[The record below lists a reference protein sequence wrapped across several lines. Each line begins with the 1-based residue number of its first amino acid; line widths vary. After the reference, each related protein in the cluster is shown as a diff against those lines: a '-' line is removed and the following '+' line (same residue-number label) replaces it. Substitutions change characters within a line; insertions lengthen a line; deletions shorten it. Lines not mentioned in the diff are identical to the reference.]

1 MRIGPR
7 RLCRH
12 DDRPAPPTGPMSV
25 REAPGA
31 IEPRIRGVI
40 FSRDRAMQL
49 DAALTSLA
57 RHCAEAEAVS
67 IDVLYAASS
76 PALARQY
83 EVLERS
89 WRGALRLRFHRERDF
104 RADLLG
110 ILGAENRLSRGFL
123 HDPSCLLGILAKGG
137 PSRRASEVAAPYV
150 LFLVDDNIFCRPF
163 SIESATRALDA
174 HPRAIGFS
182 LRLGRNT
189 TYCYWRDSPQDVPQ
203 LAAIGHGVFAFDWT
217 SAECDF
223 GYPLEV
229 SSSIYSGPRVARVLA
244 GLSFSN
250 PNTLESQFAGAARRS
265 WARRSPELL
274 CFEQS
279 VAFCNA
285 VNKVQTVYD
294 NRAGEEVQLSAL
306 ELAKRFD
313 SGLRIDTRAFA
324 GFTPNA
330 SHCDVPFSFIWDEA
344 GTPGCDRDS
353 PA

>member
-1 MRIGPR
+1 
-7 RLCRH
+7 
-12 DDRPAPPTGPMSV
+12 
-25 REAPGA
+25 
-31 IEPRIRGVI
+31 
-40 FSRDRAMQL
+40 MQL
-49 DAALTSLA
+49 ETALTSLA
-57 RHCAEAEAVS
+57 KHCAEAGTIT
-67 IDVLYAASS
+67 IDILYTASS

-83 EVLERS
+83 EVLENG

-104 RADLLG
+104 RADLLR
-110 ILGAENRLSRGFL
+110 ILDAGNRLSRGRL
-123 HDPSCLLGILAKGG
+123 HHSPHLLRLLPRGG
-137 PSRRASEVAAPYV
+137 RFHHASEGVAPYV
-150 LFLVDDNIFCRPF
+150 LFLVDDSIFCRPF
-163 SIESATRALDA
+163 SIASATRALDA
-174 HPRAIGFS
+174 RPRAIGFS

-189 TYCYWRDSPQDVPQ
+189 TYCYSLDSQQHVPQ

-217 SAECDF
+217 IAECDF

-244 GLSFSN
+244 GQSFSN

-285 VNKVQTVYD
+285 VNKVQIVYD
-294 NRAGEEVQLSAL
+294 NRAGEEVELSAR

-313 SGLRIDTRAFA
+313 AGLRIDTRAFA

-330 SHCDVPFSFIWDEA
+330 CHCDVPFSFTRDEDVRTSGNPDA
-344 GTPGCDRDS
+344 

>member
-1 MRIGPR
+1 MAGG
-7 RLCRH
+7 H
-12 DDRPAPPTGPMSV
+12 QPTVCGPMI
-25 REAPGA
+25 RPEAPRA

-76 PALARQY
+76 PAFARQY

-89 WRGALRLRFHRERDF
+89 WRGMLRLRFHRERDF

-110 ILGAENRLSRGFL
+110 ILGAGNRLSRGRF
-123 HDPSCLLGILAKGG
+123 HHPPYLLGILPRGRR
-137 PSRRASEVAAPYV
+137 SRRASDGMAPYV
-150 LFLVDDNIFCRPF
+150 LFLVDDSIFCRPF
-163 SIESATRALDA
+163 SIASATRALDA
-174 HPRAIGFS
+174 RPRAIGFS

-189 TYCYWRDSPQDVPQ
+189 TYCYSLDSQQHVPQ

-217 SAECDF
+217 IAECDF

-229 SSSIYSGPRVARVLA
+229 SSSLYSGPRVARALA

-250 PNTLESQFAGAARRS
+250 PNTLESQFAGTARRS
-265 WARRSPELL
+265 WAHRSPELL

-285 VNKVQTVYD
+285 VNKVQTVND
-294 NRAGEEVQLSAL
+294 NRAGEEDEFSPR

-313 SGLRIDTRAFA
+313 AGLRIDTRAFA

-330 SHCDVPFSFIWDEA
+330 CHCDVPFSFTRDEDVRTSGNPDA
-344 GTPGCDRDS
+344 

>member
-1 MRIGPR
+1 MI
-7 RLCRH
+7 RH
-12 DDRPAPPTGPMSV
+12 
-25 REAPGA
+25 EAPGV
-31 IEPRIRGVI
+31 IEPSVRGVI

-49 DAALTSLA
+49 DAALTSLS
-57 RHCAEAEAVS
+57 RQCAEAEEVS

-83 EVLERS
+83 EVLEKG

-104 RADLLG
+104 RADLLR
-110 ILGAENRLSRGFL
+110 ILDAGNRLSRGRL
-123 HDPSCLLGILAKGG
+123 HHSPHLLRLLPRGG
-137 PSRRASEVAAPYV
+137 RFHHASDGVAPYV
-150 LFLVDDNIFCRPF
+150 LFLVDDSIFCRPF
-163 SIESATRALDA
+163 SIASATRALDA
-174 HPRAIGFS
+174 RPRAIGFS

-189 TYCYWRDSPQDVPQ
+189 TYCYSLDSQQLVPQ
-203 LAAIGHGVFAFDWT
+203 LADIGHGVFAFDWT

-250 PNTLESQFAGAARRS
+250 PNTLESQFAGTASRS
-265 WARRSPELL
+265 WARRCPELL
-274 CFEQS
+274 CFKQS

-285 VNKVQTVYD
+285 VNKVQTVCD
-294 NRAGEEVQLSAL
+294 NRAGEEVELSPR

-324 GFTPNA
+324 DFMPNA
-330 SHCDVPFSFIWDEA
+330 SHCDVPFSFIRDEA

-353 PA
+353 PE